1 LVADG
6 NFQPPPD
13 DKSLGDLVTQ
23 VSENASL
30 LIREEIEL
38 AKAEVEQKVRS
49 IARGAIVGV
58 VAGVFLLFALIY
70 LLEAAAWGLN
80 DVFDSFWLGF
90 LIVGGAL
97 VALAII
103 GALIAVRSLR
113 SGTPPTPEQAIAE
126 ARLSRAALDHPDV
139 QAAPAPESGAG
150 KAAE

>member
-6 NFQPPPD
+6 NLQTPPD

-49 IARGAIVGV
+49 IARGAIAGA

-80 DVFDSFWLGF
+80 DVFDSIWLGF

-113 SGTPPTPEQAIAE
+113 SGTPPTPEQAIEE
-126 ARLSRAALDHPDV
+126 ARLIREALEHPEV
-139 QAAPAPESGAG
+139 QAAAAAEPRAG
-150 KAAE
+150 KAGE

>member
-6 NFQPPPD
+6 NFEPPPD

-38 AKAEVEQKVRS
+38 AKAGVEQKVRS
-49 IARGAIVGV
+49 IARGAIVGA

-97 VALAII
+97 VALALI

-113 SGTPPTPEQAIAE
+113 SGTPPTPEQAIEE
-126 ARLSRAALDHPDV
+126 ARLIREALEHPDV
-139 QAAPAPESGAG
+139 QAAAAESRAG